1 MESKKHQRFRAG
13 LCQDPVISENPNTHT
28 VSSGLGTGLFRRIF
42 VTTLLAVLTL
52 TMTGCGFLLST
63 VLNAKS
69 PEPQQTAAAS
79 TTTADVTST
88 DAPTAATT
96 SAAASEPSSTA
107 ESMPAAALTPA
118 PTPEAAADQQLLAD
132 APEMTGLRKEFQD
145 GEVIYR
151 ALDGNEY
158 GIGVGEFA
166 GEYSPNVFVNGAK
179 SGCVS
184 FVPPAAEKILDDQ
197 LAQISD
203 DQLKLKILVPV
214 AGNQDSN
221 SRIDISFLED
231 STDHTYML
239 INSADDMNVYNI
251 CPDSE
256 LFSRT
261 PTAFDG
267 TNLVIVSNLSRAL
280 RMYPDP
286 TVMLNEN
293 AMYFVKTAVA
303 SNSNFCSDDFFNA
316 SFGDV
321 FTQSSGKEV
330 SLWLADIN
338 STYSLTLDNIVK
350 TDSGILIGI
359 TSAQD

>member
-132 APEMTGLRKEFQD
+132 APEMTGLRIEFQD
-145 GEVIYR
+145 
-151 ALDGNEY
+151 
-158 GIGVGEFA
+158 
-166 GEYSPNVFVNGAK
+166 
-179 SGCVS
+179 
-184 FVPPAAEKILDDQ
+184 
-197 LAQISD
+197 
-203 DQLKLKILVPV
+203 
-214 AGNQDSN
+214 
-221 SRIDISFLED
+221 
-231 STDHTYML
+231 
-239 INSADDMNVYNI
+239 
-251 CPDSE
+251 
-256 LFSRT
+256 
-261 PTAFDG
+261 
-267 TNLVIVSNLSRAL
+267 
-280 RMYPDP
+280 
-286 TVMLNEN
+286 
-293 AMYFVKTAVA
+293 
-303 SNSNFCSDDFFNA
+303 
-316 SFGDV
+316 
-321 FTQSSGKEV
+321 
-330 SLWLADIN
+330 
-338 STYSLTLDNIVK
+338 
-350 TDSGILIGI
+350 
-359 TSAQD
+359 